1 VEKISRND
9 PCPCGSGKKF
19 KKCCLPKKQ
28 ESQEEPETYHNYC
41 LKVVDSLRQKILRF
55 MKKSGHDKFIKQ
67 AFSEYWRT
75 LESGL
80 EPPEFEENSYL
91 EFLEWYIHDYL
102 IPGHNQPIITI
113 YLNSNPKFPPEEL
126 QILQDWQDAYISVFQ
141 VKDIDPGKGV
151 VAEDIFSEE
160 EFFLSDINLSI
171 HINKWDI
178 ITFRKIKVLN
188 EWQLSGAGGREHPK
202 SKENIRSFVLDH
214 FKNFKKQNPKA
225 DIATFLRA
233 HGYLLA
239 QRRLTLQAKPPT
251 IPQLFTSSGEKLE
264 FWEARYDLG
273 DLSKAMD
280 LLDHEE
286 EFQQTDS
293 KEDDLGNPIDVFY
306 DWLELNNSSEKIKE
320 TTTPGSMTLKSYFTS
335 GPGMES
341 HRILGSVQLKPGQL
355 LLTAQ
360 GKERFAL
367 GKQLIE
373 NLLNNLIKHR
383 LDSVQSPESM
393 LEEKAAGKPQ
403 QSNDEIPEEIKKALL
418 KEFYDKHYREWLDSS
433 IPALDG
439 KTPRKAIRSKE
450 GKRKVEDLL
459 REMEY
464 LHNEN
469 DHAYDISWVRRELK
483 LS

>member
-1 VEKISRND
+1 MDKIGRNA

-19 KKCCLPKKQ
+19 KKCCLPKKL
-28 ESQEEPETYHNYC
+28 ESQEAPETYHNYC

-75 LESGL
+75 LEPGL
-80 EPPEFEENSYL
+80 DPPKFEEKAYL

-102 IPGHNQPIITI
+102 IPGYDQPIITL
-113 YLNSNPKFPPEEL
+113 YLRSNPKLPSEEL

-141 VKDIDPGKGV
+141 VKDIDTGKGV
-151 VAEDIFSEE
+151 VAEDIFSAE

-171 HINKWDI
+171 NIDKWDI

-202 SKENIRSFVLDH
+202 SKENIRSFILDH

-225 DIATFLRA
+225 DIPTFLRA
-233 HGYLLA
+233 HGYLLT

-273 DLSKAMD
+273 DLSKTMD
-280 LLDHEE
+280 LLDRAE
-286 EFQQTDS
+286 EFQLTEL
-293 KEDDLGNPIDVFY
+293 KEDDRGNPIDIFY
-306 DWLELNNSSEKIKE
+306 DWLELSNSSEKIKE
-320 TTTPGSMTLKSYFTS
+320 ATPPGGLTVKSFFTS

-355 LLTAQ
+355 LMTAQ

-393 LEEKAAGKPQ
+393 LQEKGERNSQKIA
-403 QSNDEIPEEIKKALL
+403 DEIPEDIKKALF
-418 KEFYDKHYREWLDSS
+418 KEFYDKHYREWLDSP

-469 DHAYDISWVRRELK
+469 DQAYDISWVRGELK